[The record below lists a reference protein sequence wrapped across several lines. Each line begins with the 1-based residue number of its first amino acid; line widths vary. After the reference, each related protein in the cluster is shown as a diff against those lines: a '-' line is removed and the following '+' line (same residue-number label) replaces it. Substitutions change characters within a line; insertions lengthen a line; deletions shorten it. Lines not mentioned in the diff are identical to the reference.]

1 VLCLTG
7 RCRLHSA
14 SPLSSGRLLPST
26 HRAETVCKCSG
37 TAIAH
42 HDWVA
47 AQAVWLGGT
56 TVLIDQPYPSF
67 PDNMG
72 HWAEVLVPLY
82 NLLTSGPWR
91 RSHTHVDTILF
102 GNLQRSQL
110 DVSLSVLA
118 GHLVLWQSCALQ
130 CAVWLLKLVG
140 PAMTHNR
147 M

>member
-1 VLCLTG
+1 M
-7 RCRLHSA
+7 
-14 SPLSSGRLLPST
+14 
-26 HRAETVCKCSG
+26 
-37 TAIAH
+37 AH
-42 HDWVA
+42 

-91 RSHTHVDTILF
+91 QSHTHVDTILF

-110 DVSLSVLA
+110 DVSLAVLA
-118 GHLVLWQSCALQ
+118 GLLQSCTPR
-130 CAVWLLKLVG
+130 CAVRLPAGRGCLL
-140 PAMTHNR
+140 
-147 M
+147 

>member
-1 VLCLTG
+1 MSPALSRPAVFWHECSRRLTEP
-7 RCRLHSA
+7 RQYADVVKRPPLITTVA
-14 SPLSSGRLLPST
+14 S
-26 HRAETVCKCSG
+26 
-37 TAIAH
+37 
-42 HDWVA
+42 

-91 RSHTHVDTILF
+91 QSHTHVDTILF

-110 DVSLSVLA
+110 DVSFTLRDGL
-118 GHLVLWQSCALQ
+118 LQPCMPQ
-130 CAVWLLKLVG
+130 CAVRLPSGSGL
-140 PAMTHNR
+140 P
-147 M
+147 

>member
-1 VLCLTG
+1 M
-7 RCRLHSA
+7 H
-14 SPLSSGRLLPST
+14 
-26 HRAETVCKCSG
+26 
-37 TAIAH
+37 
-42 HDWVA
+42 

-91 RSHTHVDTILF
+91 QSHTHVDTILF

-110 DVSLSVLA
+110 DVSLAFCAKVNSA
-118 GHLVLWQSCALQ
+118 NCASMCCSNPNRLWSTVAYSMCIHACYLS
-130 CAVWLLKLVG
+130 
-140 PAMTHNR
+140 
-147 M
+147 

>member
-1 VLCLTG
+1 MSLALSRPAVFWHECSRRFTEP
-7 RCRLHSA
+7 RQYANTVKR
-14 SPLSSGRLLPST
+14 PLLI
-26 HRAETVCKCSG
+26 
-37 TAIAH
+37 TAGSH
-42 HDWVA
+42 

-91 RSHTHVDTILF
+91 QSHTHVDTILF

-110 DVSLSVLA
+110 DVSLAVLA
-118 GHLVLWQSCALQ
+118 GLLQTCVLQ
-130 CAVWLLKLVG
+130 C
-140 PAMTHNR
+140 PS
-147 M
+147 